1 MAAGWGLGVEGFG
14 FFSGPTGIQ
23 TGCARDLGGW
33 PAATL
38 RFGRSSGFRVTR
50 GRKSKPAPAPVMLR
64 VGFGSNPWVDFYTRT
79 RTRRV
84 QNPTGPEP
92 AGEIAIPNS
101 NQTALSLGREWQ
113 KLIPDASLSCLLTP
127 VCASTMHG
135 KQSTGRLAMAPC
147 VIGAAVRGQDD
158 V

>member
-92 AGEIAIPNS
+92 AGEIAIPTPAQVVVPANP
-101 NQTALSLGREWQ
+101 RERHQ
-113 KLIPDASLSCLLTP
+113 GTRILPGYP
-127 VCASTMHG
+127 
-135 KQSTGRLAMAPC
+135 
-147 VIGAAVRGQDD
+147 
-158 V
+158 